1 MEQKLQTEGALG
13 HIIVT
18 IDGPAGSGKSTTT
31 SLLAKRLG
39 LRYLDT
45 GAMYRAVTHAV
56 LQRGIDP
63 ENPEAV
69 TAVARSINLDLRI
82 EDKRPVL
89 FLDGESVEGA
99 IREPAVSNAVS
110 PVSRHPGVRHEMVR
124 LQRAIASGGGIVAEG
139 RDTGSVVFP
148 YAHVKIFLVADLGER
163 AERRRRQLGE
173 MGVDQQVEEIADNI
187 TARDAIDS
195 SREHSPLIKPAG
207 AFTVDTS
214 ALTIDQQVSEIER
227 LTREEAARLAHLGV
241 PSGERNRFEKMQVYY
256 RISHF
261 LVRQFF
267 RLLFGLEIDG
277 DANLRYRE
285 NFIFASNHMSYFDP
299 PVVGCALRREVSFV
313 AKKELFA
320 NRLFAWLINRYH
332 AIAVDRN
339 EIDRTTMKLIMDK
352 LSCGESILLFPA
364 GTRSKDGDIGT
375 FKAGLGFLSLQSG
388 VSIVPVYVTGTNA
401 MRDCLTRRR
410 RLRVRI
416 GPPVRVRAGYRPEGG
431 KKDYATLSSMVRS
444 EMEMLKYEAEN

>member
-1 MEQKLQTEGALG
+1 MVQELQTEGALRS
-13 HIIVT
+13 IIVT
-18 IDGPAGSGKSTTT
+18 IDGPAGSGKSTTA
-31 SLLAKRLG
+31 SLLAERLG

-63 ENPEAV
+63 ENSDAV

-82 EDKRPVL
+82 EDNGPVL
-89 FLDGESVEGA
+89 FLDGENIERA
-99 IREPAVSNAVS
+99 IRKPTVSNAVS
-110 PVSRHPGVRHEMVR
+110 PVSRHPGVRREMVR
-124 LQRAIASGGGIVAEG
+124 LQRTIASEGGIVAEG

-148 YAHVKIFLVADLGER
+148 YAHVKIFLVADLAER
-163 AERRRRQLGE
+163 AERRCKQLRE
-173 MGVDQQVEEIADNI
+173 MGIDQQVKEIADNI

-195 SREHSPLIKPAG
+195 SREHSPLVKPTG

-214 ALTIDQQVSEIER
+214 TLTIEQQVSEIER
-227 LTREEAARLAHLGV
+227 LTREEAVRLAHLSV
-241 PSGERNRFEKMQVYY
+241 PSGERNSFEKMKIYY

-261 LVRQFF
+261 AVRQFF

-277 DANLRYRE
+277 DVNLRYRE
-285 NFIFASNHMSYFDP
+285 NFIFASNHLSYFDP
-299 PVVGCALRREVSFV
+299 PVVGCALRREVSFM

-320 NRLFAWLINRYH
+320 NRLFAWLIRKYH
-332 AIAVDRN
+332 AIPIDRN
-339 EIDRTTMKLIMDK
+339 EIDRTTMKLIMGK
-352 LSCGESILLFPA
+352 LSSGESILLFPA
-364 GTRSKDGDIGT
+364 GTRSKKEAIGT

-401 MRDCLTRRR
+401 MRDCLVRRK

-431 KKDYATLSSMVRS
+431 KKDYETLSSMVRS